1 MLRIVP
7 MHNPRG
13 TLEEKYLDKREAK
26 LTNRALSLSRR
37 ALCRECCVKRISRK
51 RIRLHN

>member
-1 MLRIVP
+1 

-13 TLEEKYLDKREAK
+13 TLEQKYLEKREAK

-37 ALCRECCVKRISRK
+37 ALCIECFVKMISRK